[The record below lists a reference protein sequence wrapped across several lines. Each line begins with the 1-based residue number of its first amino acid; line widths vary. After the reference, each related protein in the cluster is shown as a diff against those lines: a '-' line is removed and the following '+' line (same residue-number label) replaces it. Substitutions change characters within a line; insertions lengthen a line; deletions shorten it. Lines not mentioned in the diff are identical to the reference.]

1 MPAQPLRHISP
12 GEWGLPVLRSA
23 PVRFLFSHTLHRRFV
38 RAALGRTHHFI
49 TPEKCAETLLLSR
62 RIASGGRFMGVAA
75 WRHAGKPKKPQVFC
89 CFHFTTAWR
98 SRIIKLTRK
107 ESKHFPFVLFVRAE
121 AVQCQ

>member
-1 MPAQPLRHISP
+1 
-12 GEWGLPVLRSA
+12 
-23 PVRFLFSHTLHRRFV
+23 
-38 RAALGRTHHFI
+38 
-49 TPEKCAETLLLSR
+49 
-62 RIASGGRFMGVAA
+62 MGVAA

-121 AVQCQ
+121 AVQCQALGISFQTIHVQGRIRCLQKSSA